1 MLSRDLAAVLLVG
14 AIGLTA
20 CSDSL
25 GPGNASDEDREE
37 ILTLLDESGFF
48 ADDYGL
54 DGANDGAAQASE
66 SMALVAGAEA
76 AEIVLPR
83 IWGRRRGFP
92 VRRVITVDVDTE
104 TGLATVSKEISFE
117 GRFLLDI
124 TDDEQVNPTE
134 KPLEETLVQYALF
147 RRMPVE
153 QADEKGRR
161 WRLIDISP
169 AQWMMT
175 ELEKRTVNITTVQVW
190 VNDELQLE
198 ITDPSELL
206 DVEGKIPH
214 MVRGDNVLVRAW
226 VENSVDNGNEPATF
240 VFLHLFHA
248 SLSVTGWWRI
258 PMELVSGDDGEY
270 YEKAW
275 VARRAGR
282 ERIAVDA
289 IDAQT
294 FTTETEDDYR
304 ASIWGVPYRVVAPE
318 ETP

>member
-14 AIGLTA
+14 AVGLTA

-37 ILTLLDESGFF
+37 ILALLDESGFF
-48 ADDYGL
+48 ADDFGL
-54 DGANDGAAQASE
+54 DGANDGAAQAGE
-66 SMALVAGAEA
+66 SMALVAGAAA
-76 AEIVLPR
+76 AEVVLPR

-92 VRRVITVDVDTE
+92 VRRKITVDVDTE

-124 TDDEQVNPTE
+124 TDDGQANPTQ

-147 RRMPVE
+147 RRMPVA

-175 ELEKRTVNITTVQVW
+175 ELEKRTVNITQVQVW

-206 DVEGKIPH
+206 DIEGRIPH
-214 MVRGDNVLVRAW
+214 MVQGDIVLVRVW
-226 VENSVDNGNEPATF
+226 VDNSVDNGNEPATF

-248 SLSVTGWWRI
+248 IALGC
-258 PMELVSGDDGEY
+258 SG
-270 YEKAW
+270 
-275 VARRAGR
+275 R
-282 ERIAVDA
+282 
-289 IDAQT
+289 
-294 FTTETEDDYR
+294 
-304 ASIWGVPYRVVAPE
+304 
-318 ETP
+318 